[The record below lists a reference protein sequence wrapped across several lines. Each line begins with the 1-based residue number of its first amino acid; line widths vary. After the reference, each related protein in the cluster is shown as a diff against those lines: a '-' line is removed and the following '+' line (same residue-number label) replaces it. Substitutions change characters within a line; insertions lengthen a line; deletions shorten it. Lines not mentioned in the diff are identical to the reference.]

1 MTEPSALD
9 FEAWFTEHYP
19 FLQRLTAVAARRLGI
34 RGEDAEDFAAWAA
47 MRLWDDDYA
56 LLRKWRG
63 DSSLETYAHVV
74 VINLGREYRVL
85 LWGRWRPSAAALR
98 LGRLAI
104 LLEQLVYRD
113 GMRRDEA
120 YEQLRTW
127 GEVGG
132 RTDAELTALF
142 AQLPVRPRSRRPE
155 EGDAEVE
162 ALADER
168 SATDDVVVF
177 DERDAR
183 FREVL
188 GVLRAAIETL
198 PDLQRVL
205 IELHFFRAMKIS
217 DVARLLRVD
226 QKPLYRERDRALAAL
241 ARCLRD
247 AGIDWDEVR
256 ELLGGDQ
263 PPPAVPDIGDEPHV
277 PDDRDGFDDPDPR
290 DNGPSRPS
298 NES

>member
-19 FLQRLTAVAARRLGI
+19 LLQRLTAAAARRLGI
-34 RGEDAEDFAAWAA
+34 RGEDAEDFASWAA

-63 DSSLETYAHVV
+63 DSSLATYAHVV
-74 VINLGREYRVL
+74 VVNLGREYRVL

-113 GMRRDEA
+113 GLRRDEA
-120 YEQLRTW
+120 YEQLRTR
-127 GEVGG
+127 GEAGG

-142 AQLPVRPRSRRPE
+142 ARLPARPRSRRGE
-155 EGDAEVE
+155 ESDAEVE
-162 ALADER
+162 AMADDR
-168 SATDDVVVF
+168 SAADDVVVV

-188 GVLRAAIETL
+188 RALRAAVATL
-198 PDLQRVL
+198 PAEQRILV
-205 IELHFFRAMKIS
+205 ELHFFRALKIS
-217 DVARLLRVD
+217 DVARLLGVE

-241 ARCLRD
+241 ARRLRD

-256 ELLGGDQ
+256 DLLGGDQ
-263 PPPAVPDIGDEPHV
+263 PPPDVPHLGDEPHA

-290 DNGPSRPS
+290 DNDPSRPS